1 MSSTPKVQRRILA
14 AFDFDHTLVELNTD
28 AEVQRLSPGGKLP
41 EEPFK
46 NLRQSLNWQEY
57 MQKVFDHLHQNKVS
71 SQAIKTFI
79 RSLAFTFGCGEMLK
93 SLKEDLNADIIIISD
108 SNTIFI
114 EELLQES
121 GYCKYVDKV
130 FTHPAYACPDTDRLV
145 ISQLNPGVVCPKR
158 PGHMCK
164 GSILT
169 KYIDDQG
176 GYDLVAYT
184 GDGTNDF
191 CPMTNL
197 RAQDHAFVRQGF
209 SLEKTL
215 SKPENREELKCKVTQ
230 WSDLSGFVSN
240 LRQTMDEN
248 LKNTE

>member
-1 MSSTPKVQRRILA
+1 MVFCVKFFSVVASIL
-14 AFDFDHTLVELNTD
+14 
-28 AEVQRLSPGGKLP
+28 
-41 EEPFK
+41 
-46 NLRQSLNWQEY
+46 
-57 MQKVFDHLHQNKVS
+57 VF
-71 SQAIKTFI
+71 
-79 RSLAFTFGCGEMLK
+79 
-93 SLKEDLNADIIIISD
+93 
-108 SNTIFI
+108 
-114 EELLQES
+114 QES

-191 CPMTNL
+191 CPMTS
-197 RAQDHAFVRQGF
+197 V
-209 SLEKTL
+209 KL
-215 SKPENREELKCKVTQ
+215 S
-230 WSDLSGFVSN
+230 
-240 LRQTMDEN
+240 
-248 LKNTE
+248 